1 MIGRSATTRAVASA
15 LAVLLA
21 GLGGALGHGASEG
34 LHLHLSPD
42 PARPGETIKVS
53 VDGAHALRLAVVGIV
68 DGRWAE
74 AEPERPARH
83 LELTLVVPEDAA
95 GASLSVHAEA
105 ETEEGAVVRASA
117 ILRLAS
123 SRRP

>member
-1 MIGRSATTRAVASA
+1 MIGGSATVRALASA

-21 GLGGALGHGASEG
+21 GLGLALGHGASEG

-42 PARPGETIKVS
+42 PVPPGETITIA

-68 DGRWAE
+68 DGPWAE
-74 AEPERPARH
+74 TEPDQPTRH
-83 LELTLVVPEDAA
+83 LELTLVVPEDAS
-95 GASLSVHAEA
+95 GASVSVHAEA